1 LRDVRYVDGTMQ
13 ASRRPTML
21 PEGGLPAYLE
31 RARALLDEL
40 ERTMPT
46 PLPHP
51 PTTTD
56 FEQLRWFHYA
66 DEH

>member
-1 LRDVRYVDGTMQ
+1 
-13 ASRRPTML
+13 ML